1 MTSPAVKMPSITTD
15 KDGGHND
22 TIANLISELQGQVD
36 HVPDM
41 LARFSSWPQ
50 GGRNKYYG
58 RLKAKLDEIA
68 RG

>member
-1 MTSPAVKMPSITTD
+1 MSSNTTP
-15 KDGGHND
+15 KDQGHNEAI
-22 TIANLISELQGQVD
+22 TNLISELQGQVV
-36 HVPDM
+36 HVPDI

-58 RLKAKLDEIA
+58 RLKAKLEEIT